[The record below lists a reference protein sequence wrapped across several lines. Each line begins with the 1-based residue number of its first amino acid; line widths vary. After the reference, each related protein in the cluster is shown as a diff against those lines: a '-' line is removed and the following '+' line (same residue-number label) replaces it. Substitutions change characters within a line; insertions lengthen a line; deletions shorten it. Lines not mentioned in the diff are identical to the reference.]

1 MLATFQGSPMANSE
15 SLKDKIRGKCL
26 ICRQVGH
33 WAKECPNC
41 DKSPKTACYKCHQLG
56 HWAAPWP
63 QDPRASRSSAK
74 PSLLMVQQDWS
85 GPPQPAHLSQIT
97 IMELEPRLQ
106 LDVAGR
112 PENFLLDT
120 GATYSVLTSY
130 SGAFSQ
136 TCIILGCYRKNNY
149 KKIHLRTLFLEWTNI
164 FPLVS
169 SDPSLSSSLIGKKS
183 LPAFET
189 LQLLQSW

>member
-15 SLKDKIRGKCL
+15 SLKDKIQGKCL
-26 ICRQVGH
+26 ICRQAGH
-33 WAKECPNC
+33 WAKECPNG

-63 QDPRASRSSAK
+63 QDPRASKSSAK

-85 GPPQPAHLSQIT
+85 GPPQPAYLSQIT
-97 IMELEPRLQ
+97 ITGLEPRLQ

-112 PENFLLDT
+112 PENFLPDT

-136 TCIILGCYRKNNY
+136 NCTILGCYRKNNY
-149 KKIHLRTLFLEWTNI
+149 KKIHLSTLLLEWTNI

-169 SDPSLSSSLIGKKS
+169 SDPWLSSSLIGKKS